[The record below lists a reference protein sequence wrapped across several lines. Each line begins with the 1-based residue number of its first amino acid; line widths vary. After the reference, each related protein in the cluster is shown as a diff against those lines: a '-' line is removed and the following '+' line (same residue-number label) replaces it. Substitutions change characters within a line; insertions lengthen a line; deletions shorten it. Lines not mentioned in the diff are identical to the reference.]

1 MNPQQSAEW
10 RALARDLW
18 LVPVGSEQ
26 HKAHLAALRN
36 SHYSR
41 LWFCE
46 RWRAAMAERR
56 EKQKK
61 FTRELYLR
69 NRSRS
74 RYKYD
79 ELFKQFDIPL

>member
-1 MNPQQSAEW
+1 MNLQQSAEL
-10 RALARDLW
+10 RALVQDLC
-18 LVPVGSEQ
+18 LVPIGSEQ
-26 HKAHLAALRN
+26 HKAHFAALRN

-46 RWRAAMAERR
+46 RWRAAMDERR
-56 EKQKK
+56 EKQRK

-79 ELFKQFDIPL
+79 ELFKQFNVPL